1 MTAYSEFTAF
11 ILDQLTPLAPITVKR
26 MFRAECL
33 FKHGKMFGIIS
44 DDTLYLKADDNN
56 RQAFIDEN
64 CEKFTYWTSRA
75 GVKKQ
80 VALGYYQLPEFALDD
95 ADELCCWVKLGIGAS
110 QKNQMP
116 RPNHQK

>member
-1 MTAYSEFTAF
+1 MITIAK
-11 ILDQLTPLAPITVKR
+11 PLLMKTVKSSLIGQ
-26 MFRAECL
+26 AE
-33 FKHGKMFGIIS
+33 
-44 DDTLYLKADDNN
+44 
-56 RQAFIDEN
+56 QAL
-64 CEKFTYWTSRA
+64 
-75 GVKKQ
+75 KKQ

>member
-11 ILDQLTPLAPITVKR
+11 ILDQLAPLAPITVKQ
-26 MFRAECL
+26 MFGAKCL
-33 FKHGKMFGIIS
+33 FKNGKMFGIIS
-44 DDTLYLKADDNN
+44 NDTLYLKADDDN
-56 RQAFIDEN
+56 RQAFIDKN

-95 ADELCCWVKLGIGAS
+95 TDELCRWAGLGIGAS